1 MNTLDM
7 YTREKANQLHLEGL
21 QHQAQSH
28 HMLRN
33 AWQDRH
39 LENAVTKRRLPLTLT
54 FTALGLLFGSL
65 LIAFAT
71 RLW

>member
-7 YTREKANQLHLEGL
+7 YTREKANKLHLAGL

-39 LENAVTKRRLPLTLT
+39 LEDTITKRRLPLTLT
-54 FTALGLLFGSL
+54 FTALGPLFGSL
-65 LIAFAT
+65 LTAFAT
-71 RLW
+71 RF

>member
-7 YTREKANQLHLEGL
+7 YTREKANKLHLEGL

-39 LENAVTKRRLPLTLT
+39 LENAITKRRLHLT
-54 FTALGLLFGSL
+54 FTFTVPGILVGSFLTAL
-65 LIAFAT
+65 AM
-71 RLW
+71 RL